1 MNTASGDNIILLLV
15 NNTYFA
21 HLPSVN
27 FSDKQWMQRRKT
39 KLVRTVLVESS
50 FVAYLFKYD
59 VSTLLIIIII
69 IIIIIINING

>member
-1 MNTASGDNIILLLV
+1 
-15 NNTYFA
+15 
-21 HLPSVN
+21 
-27 FSDKQWMQRRKT
+27 MQRRKT

-69 IIIIIINING
+69 IIINING